1 MAHPPRP
8 LNPKQPPVPPLLA
21 IAFALLAVSTASI
34 FIRYAQQDATSLVIA
49 AGRLTVASLVLVPYA
64 WLRHRPELAALTR
77 RQWLLALLSG
87 AFLAVHFATWIS
99 SLEYTTVASSA
110 VLVSTTPLWV
120 ALLTPLVLKEKVRP
134 AVLVGMAV
142 ALAGG
147 TIIALSDSC
156 AWTAGGLA
164 CPDLDTFMQGDAFL
178 GNGLALAGALAATG
192 YFLIG
197 RRLREKMS
205 LVSYVSLVYSM
216 AAVILIAWMLAA
228 GQQPWGLPPR
238 AYLWIA
244 LLGLV
249 PQLIGHSTFNWALG
263 YLSAAF
269 VSITLLGEPIGSTIL
284 ALILLEEVPSVLKI
298 AGGLLIL
305 AGIYLAA
312 RSPGSTPT
320 D

>member
-1 MAHPPRP
+1 
-8 LNPKQPPVPPLLA
+8 
-21 IAFALLAVSTASI
+21 
-34 FIRYAQQDATSLVIA
+34 
-49 AGRLTVASLVLVPYA
+49 
-64 WLRHRPELAALTR
+64 
-77 RQWLLALLSG
+77 
-87 AFLAVHFATWIS
+87 
-99 SLEYTTVASSA
+99 
-110 VLVSTTPLWV
+110 
-120 ALLTPLVLKEKVRP
+120 
-134 AVLVGMAV
+134 
-142 ALAGG
+142 
-147 TIIALSDSC
+147 
-156 AWTAGGLA
+156 
-164 CPDLDTFMQGDAFL
+164 MQGDAFL

-216 AAVILIAWMLAA
+216 AAVILIGWMLAA
-228 GQQPWGLPPR
+228 GQQPWGATPR